1 VGQRVNLRIVV
12 EVRQYLEKLVLGYG
26 IKDRL
31 GQVIYGTN
39 TSFKKQIL
47 NDLQDGQVVV
57 FNCWFDA
64 NIGPGSYS
72 VQTALVSG
80 DTHLENNYEWRDLAL
95 IFNVMNINKVEFTG
109 VAWIEPE
116 IGIELL

>member
-1 VGQRVNLRIVV
+1 VGQRVNLRVVV
-12 EVRQYLEKLVLGYG
+12 EVREYLEKLVLGYG

-47 NDLQDGQVVV
+47 NDLQGGQAVV

-95 IFNVMNINKVEFTG
+95 LFNVVNSSQVAFTG